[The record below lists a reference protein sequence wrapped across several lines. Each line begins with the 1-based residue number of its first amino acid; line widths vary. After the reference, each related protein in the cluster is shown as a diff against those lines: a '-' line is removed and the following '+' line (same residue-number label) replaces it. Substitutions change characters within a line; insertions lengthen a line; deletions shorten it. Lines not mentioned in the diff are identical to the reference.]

1 MNRLKTFLLI
11 AVLCLTSFAYGQNSD
26 QIASIKIEGNKRIAT
41 ETYLYYISSKPGT
54 SYNKDA
60 LVNDFKR
67 LWGTGFLDNLEIKA
81 DETPEGFIV
90 TFVVHEKPL
99 IKAIEYTGNKKVSTD
114 DIQTKLKDDNI
125 NVRIDQPFD
134 PYQAKKVTNAID
146 KLLLEK
152 GLQFGSASFK
162 TEPMGDSFA
171 KLIFVVDEGPKVK
184 IGEIQFEGNKV
195 FTNSK
200 LQKQMKD
207 TKEHWMFSFI
217 TRKDD
222 FEKEKFDK
230 DMESVQELYYNN
242 GYINARIDEPKIEQ
256 YDSKGMFGTAKR
268 MRILIPVEEGSQFRT
283 GDITFT
289 GNTVFDSPTLERSFK
304 DLEKGEIFN
313 RGLLRT
319 GIEAAQAEYGDQG
332 YIYASL
338 GPVFDVDDPN
348 KVVNLK
354 IQVEENG
361 QFYVNRMEFTGNNYT
376 RDKVIRREM
385 LLQEGDLLRVSKFRE
400 SIDRIYRLGYFDD
413 LKPNITP
420 VADEA
425 NKADISLDV
434 KENKRN
440 EIRLGGG
447 YSELE
452 GFFGNVVFSTKN
464 LFGTGKV
471 FSINV
476 QGGSRTSI
484 YQVDVLEPYFLDRR
498 LTIGASVYKTRY
510 DYVTFLRDTTGASLT
525 FGFPI
530 YEEFKGLLTYGYQ
543 IIDIG
548 SVNSSVPVDPNLF
561 PGIID
566 YQQDR
571 TESRLTPSLVRTTIN
586 NPTDPSRGTRLI
598 LSNQF
603 VGGFL
608 GGDLDYFK
616 PSAVFTIF
624 LPGWLGRNFWGFNV
638 EMGWGLGYGNKP
650 FPFYERYFLG
660 GERSIRGYDVRTVGP
675 VAQDPI
681 TKVFFPAGGNKFLVV
696 NAEYVVPVAGPI
708 KVAGFVD
715 YGNAF
720 AQGENFNFSEMVG
733 SFGAELRFVVPFLSA
748 PFRFIYAI
756 NFNRGDL
763 MLLNPPP
770 EHSVFRFSVGTTF

>member
-1 MNRLKTFLLI
+1 MSHWKSILLI
-11 AVLCLTSFAYGQNSD
+11 VVLCTATYAHAQDSNV
-26 QIASIKIEGNKRIAT
+26 IASIKIEGNKRIAT
-41 ETYLYYISSKPGT
+41 ETYLYYISSKPGST
-54 SYNKDA
+54 YNREA

-67 LWGTGFLDNLEIKA
+67 LWGTGFLSDLKIET
-81 DETPEGFIV
+81 DETPEGVVV
-90 TFVVHEKPL
+90 TFVVEEKPL
-99 IKAIEYTGNKKVSTD
+99 IKAIEYTGNKKISNE

-125 NVRIDQPFD
+125 TIRIDQPFD
-134 PYQAKKVTNAID
+134 PYAAKKVTNAID

-152 GLQFGSASFK
+152 GLQFGSTSFK

-195 FTNSK
+195 FTDSK
-200 LQKQMKD
+200 LRKQMKD

-230 DMESVQELYYNN
+230 DMEKVQELYFNN

-256 YDSKGMFGTAKR
+256 YDSKGMFGESKR
-268 MRILIPVEEGSQFRT
+268 MRIVIPVEEGSQFRT

-289 GNTVFDSPTLERSFK
+289 GNTVFDSATLQRSFK
-304 DLEKGEIFN
+304 DLEKGEVFN
-313 RGLLRT
+313 RGMLRT
-319 GIEAAQAEYGDQG
+319 GIEAAQGMYGDQG

-338 GPVFDVDDPN
+338 GPAFDVDEPN

-385 LLQEGDLLRVSKFRE
+385 LLQEGDLLRVSRFRE
-400 SIDRIYRLGYFDD
+400 SLDRIYRLGYFDD

-420 VADEA
+420 VSDEEA
-425 NKADISLDV
+425 KADISLDV

-476 QGGSRTSI
+476 QGGSRTEI
-484 YQVDVLEPYFLDRR
+484 YQIDVLEPYFLDRR
-498 LTIGASVYKTRY
+498 LTIGAGVFKTRY

-530 YEEFKGLLTYGYQ
+530 YEEFKGLLSYSYQ

-548 SVNSSVPVDPNLF
+548 NVNPGQPVNDDLF
-561 PGIID
+561 PGIND

-571 TESRLTPSLVRTTIN
+571 AESRLTPSLVRSTIN
-586 NPTDPSRGTRLI
+586 NPNDPSRGTRLI
-598 LSNQF
+598 LANQF

-616 PSAVFTIF
+616 PSAAFTF
-624 LPGWLGRNFWGFNV
+624 YFPGWLGRNYWGFNV
-638 EMGWGLGYGNKP
+638 ESGFGAGYGNKP

-660 GERSIRGYDVRTVGP
+660 GERSIRGYDQRTVGP
-675 VAQDPI
+675 IIQDPV
-681 TKVFFPAGGNKFLVV
+681 TSLWFNAGGNKFFVA
-696 NAEYVVPVAGPI
+696 NAEYVVPLAGPI

-720 AQGENFNFSEMVG
+720 AEGDGINFVDMHG

-756 NFNRGDL
+756 NFKRGDL
-763 MLLNPPP
+763 MKVIPPP